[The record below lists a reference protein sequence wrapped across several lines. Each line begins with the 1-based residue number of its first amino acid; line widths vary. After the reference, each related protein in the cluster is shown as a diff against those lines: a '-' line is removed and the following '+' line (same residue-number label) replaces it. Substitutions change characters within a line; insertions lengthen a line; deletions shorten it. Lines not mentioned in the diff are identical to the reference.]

1 MAVQSGGRHD
11 RSRIGRQRQSLVVVR
26 MAVGAMMLIHGVTR
40 MSLGTVDDF
49 GGFLGLR
56 GLPLGVALAWLLTA
70 VEILGGALLVL
81 GRFVFPLSLW
91 FAAQLA
97 VGIILVHWPEGWF
110 VVGAGRNGMEYSA
123 LLIVCF
129 LAIAWSVREDKRR

>member
-1 MAVQSGGRHD
+1 
-11 RSRIGRQRQSLVVVR
+11 

-49 GGFLGLR
+49 GEFLGLR
-56 GLPLGVALAWLLTA
+56 GFPVGVGVAVAVAWLLTA

-81 GRFVFPLSLW
+81 GRFVFPLALW
-91 FAAQLA
+91 FAAELTIG
-97 VGIILVHWPEGWF
+97 VILVHWTEGWF

-129 LAIAWSVREDKRR
+129 LAIAWAARGEKRR